1 MKLSA
6 AVNRPVNA
14 SVPDG
19 GLCVAL
25 PRDAHEGRSRFGR
38 NGRTGV
44 IVQHPAV
51 EHRSGGADGRAESGA
66 QSHVGVLESE
76 LRDAAR
82 LEGVRLAAR
91 EIAHLVNNDLA
102 VAVGFVDLLQDY
114 GKLPSDLLALLE
126 NAASSLSAAARHI
139 EQLQR
144 VDHVVVK
151 KTPAGESLDLERSQ
165 RGCA

>member
-6 AVNRPVNA
+6 TVNRPVNA
-14 SVPDG
+14 SAPDG
-19 GLCVAL
+19 GFCVAL
-25 PRDAHEGRSRFGR
+25 PRDAHPGQSRFGR

-51 EHRSGGADGRAESGA
+51 EHRPGAADACVESGA
-66 QSHVGVLESE
+66 QPHIGVLESE

-114 GKLPSDLLALLE
+114 GKLPSDLRALLE

-151 KTPAGESLDLERSQ
+151 TTPAGESLDLERSQ